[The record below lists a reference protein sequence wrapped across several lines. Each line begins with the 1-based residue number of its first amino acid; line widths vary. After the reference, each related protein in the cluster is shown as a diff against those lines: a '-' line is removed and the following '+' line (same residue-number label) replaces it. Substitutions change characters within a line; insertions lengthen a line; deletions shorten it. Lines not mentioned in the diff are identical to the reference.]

1 VPELLLL
8 TVEGFQVPTMPLSET
23 SGKAGGVSPTQ
34 MSGMLNCGITGG
46 LTVTVWE
53 TQLVL
58 QPQLLFDAK

>member
-1 VPELLLL
+1 
-8 TVEGFQVPTMPLSET
+8 MPLSET

-58 QPQLLFDAK
+58 HPQLLLEAK